1 MQKVLDFDECDHGM
15 LLYDNDVEQR
25 TVAANFVRQGLAR
38 KQAVIYVA
46 DQSGRRA
53 LHQLAVELRGNIPS
67 SSGLLKVLSSFD
79 VYLIGRVFDPERT
92 CAKWKELVR
101 DIVAEGFSEVRLT
114 GEMGWALRGFP
125 HSERLLEYEAAVV
138 DALKG
143 LPVKALC
150 QYDLRRFPCE
160 CTSAI
165 MDAHPHVVFRGKL
178 HERKRRFF
186 RKEEVKINGLGGGCV
201 LCEDRVTEPTGN
213 AACNC
218 LSPCRR
224 QYWSARK

>member
-1 MQKVLDFDECDHGM
+1 MQKVLEFDDCVHGM
-15 LLYDNDVEQR
+15 LLYANDAEQR
-25 TVAANFVRQGLAR
+25 AVSADFVRQGLKR
-38 KQAVIYVA
+38 NQGVVYVA
-46 DQSGRRA
+46 DRSGKRA

-67 SSGLLKVLSSFD
+67 SSGLLQVLSSFD

-138 DALKG
+138 GALKE
-143 LPVKALC
+143 LPIKALC
-150 QYDLRRFPCE
+150 QYDMRRFPSE
-160 CTSAI
+160 CISAI
-165 MDAHPHVVFRGKL
+165 MDAHPHVVLKGKL
-178 HERKRRFF
+178 HAIKQHFF
-186 RKEEVKINGLGGGCV
+186 RQEEVKINGLGGGCV
-201 LCEDRVTEPTGN
+201 LCENRVTEPTGN